1 MAEQEL
7 NGSEIAGPPG
17 DQVGLRSSKGVGAK
31 ESRLQ
36 SDPLEPVVQQA
47 RILAGGHWLA
57 AATGKQPKP
66 GLPLGCRQLILHS
79 VLGLLCHTEPYRSA
93 GPPLFNG
100 ASLARAPVW
109 SFVLAYRPSAVITP
123 QRLGE
128 GKGGT

>member
-36 SDPLEPVVQQA
+36 SDPLESVVQQA

-66 GLPLGCRQLILHS
+66 GLPLGCRQISTDRVPGSPCALEHYPTTRPPTFNCPPVARVT
-79 VLGLLCHTEPYRSA
+79 VL
-93 GPPLFNG
+93 
-100 ASLARAPVW
+100 
-109 SFVLAYRPSAVITP
+109 
-123 QRLGE
+123 
-128 GKGGT
+128 